1 MKKGITLIE
10 ILVTSLILSMSI
22 ATMMYSFVI
31 CQRIIIRNTHK
42 NNATLIINQHFE
54 EIQRCQTEFALKEYL
69 EFKGLLDGVKIKKSY
84 YKGGAEITQNYF
96 VTIRPTTVIQTT
108 TGANISMVVANV
120 SWSTS
125 PMDRHTMFVFS
136 NEPI

>member
-22 ATMMYSFVI
+22 ATMMFSFVV

-54 EIQRCQTEFALKEYL
+54 EILRCNTEFALNEYL
-69 EFKGLLDGVKIKKSY
+69 TFKGLNNGINVQKSY
-84 YKGGAEITQNYF
+84 YKGGMTVYQNYF
-96 VTIRPTTVIQTT
+96 VTIRQASVIQTT
-108 TGANISMVVANV
+108 TGANISMLVANV
-120 SWSTS
+120 TWSTS
-125 PMDRHTMFVFS
+125 PKDRQTMFVFS